1 MPRIIP
7 GASYV
12 AQASVSS
19 PDSPTA
25 KPTQWQVVPPKRKLR
40 GEVAAPSPAFTS
52 ETTSIV
58 SEQLAAARRAR
69 ARGGYYRTAAF
80 VLAER
85 AREQGEIV
93 RAAESNAYEAMV
105 DQTSTG
111 NKIDLHGLPVADGVR
126 IALERTRLWWDN
138 LGENRERRA
147 REEEFTV
154 VTGLGN
160 HNSGGVS
167 RMRQEV
173 GAALRRDGWRF
184 ITGTG
189 QYIISGKA

>member
-25 KPTQWQVVPPKRKLR
+25 KTTQWQVVPPKRKSR
-40 GEVAAPSPAFTS
+40 GETAPPSPAFNS
-52 ETTSIV
+52 ETASIV
-58 SEQLAAARRAR
+58 SEQLGAARRAR
-69 ARGGYYRTAAF
+69 ARGGYYRTAAL

-93 RAAESNAYEAMV
+93 RAAESNVYEAMV
-105 DQTSTG
+105 DQTSTA

-126 IALERTRLWWDN
+126 IALERTRLWYN
-138 LGENRERRA
+138 GLGENRERRA
-147 REEEFTV
+147 REEDFTI

-184 ITGTG
+184 VTGTG
-189 QYIISGKA
+189 QYIISGKS